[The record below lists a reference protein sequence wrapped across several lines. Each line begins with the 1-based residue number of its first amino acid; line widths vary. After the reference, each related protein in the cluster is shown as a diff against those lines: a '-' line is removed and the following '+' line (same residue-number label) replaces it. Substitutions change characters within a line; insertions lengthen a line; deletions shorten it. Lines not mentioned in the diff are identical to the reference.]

1 VTDVLVWTIRAI
13 LPHEEL
19 AALVTVLSDKE
30 RQKAMRFRRAADR
43 NQYIV
48 AHGRLREILSAEL
61 AIPASE
67 VALSSNEN
75 GKPHAVLDQD
85 ESPIEFSLS
94 HSGDVALV
102 AVSRTGAV
110 GVDIERIDSDTG
122 VLAIAERC
130 FSKQEWE
137 TLQSTSESER
147 LTRFFQLWVCKE
159 AYVKGRGEGI
169 IDRLRSFTISLEAR
183 GPQLVQDDHDPDA
196 AARWE
201 LQLLDAPDGF
211 CAAIAI
217 CNPGPRP
224 TTIHARDWNQDS
236 ESG

>member
-1 VTDVLVWTIRAI
+1 MNQHDCSREDDAVTDVLVWTIRAI

-110 GVDIERIDSDTG
+110 GVDIER
-122 VLAIAERC
+122 R
-130 FSKQEWE
+130 
-137 TLQSTSESER
+137 
-147 LTRFFQLWVCKE
+147 
-159 AYVKGRGEGI
+159 Y
-169 IDRLRSFTISLEAR
+169 RS
-183 GPQLVQDDHDPDA
+183 LVGTA
-196 AARWE
+196 GSS
-201 LQLLDAPDGF
+201 AP
-211 CAAIAI
+211 CL
-217 CNPGPRP
+217 P
-224 TTIHARDWNQDS
+224 
-236 ESG
+236 